1 MNKQLQSDIADN
13 PKDDNVDFDVDFG
26 LIGGIMPMMKI
37 QLKNWSFTANGDD
50 GYKAPEQLIP
60 CLQGNVYGH
69 PNPKHH
75 DGKFIVTSKLI
86 GKRNGLAITQ
96 SGSEYELGDVDP
108 NYEKAFPNAKDR
120 LFTQLK
126 DV

>member
-1 MNKQLQSDIADN
+1 MKQLHEDIADN
-13 PKDDNVDFDVDFG
+13 PKDDNVDSDVDFSP
-26 LIGGIMPMMKI
+26 LCGIISSMK
-37 QLKNWSFTANGDD
+37 LENWSFTAKGDD

-60 CLQGNVYGH
+60 CLQGNVFGH
-69 PNPKHH
+69 SNPKHH

-86 GKRNGLAITQ
+86 GKRNGHVVTQ

-108 NYEKAFPNAKDR
+108 NYEKAFPNARAR
-120 LFTQLK
+120 LMVQLK